1 MSELLGP
8 CPHEGRSVTG
18 RWQQTISLHDYDPD
32 RDVADPHDGLS
43 PILVELI
50 GQEASCEKR
59 VIEIGCGTGRLTRVL
74 ASLFGEV
81 IALDRSEPALAE
93 ARLAAAREGRGNVS
107 FCLADAEQADYA
119 ALAAG
124 PLPVVVA
131 HLCMS
136 NGILTR
142 AAALGPGTIL
152 AFAAFHRDQWRETG
166 VISRFAYS
174 EASLEATLGDTGFH
188 PSFLALEK
196 EIFRFR
202 SPEQALA
209 YLQKSGL
216 DAKWQSSD
224 RWRGFLKY
232 LRGGGDSLTVRAR
245 VVVKA
250 CRK

>member
-1 MSELLGP
+1 
-8 CPHEGRSVTG
+8 VTG

-32 RDVADPHDGLS
+32 RDLADPHTGLS
-43 PILVELI
+43 PTLVELI
-50 GQEASCEKR
+50 RQEASGEKR
-59 VIEIGCGTGRLTRVL
+59 VIEIGCGGGRLTRAI
-74 ASLFGEV
+74 ASFFGEV

-93 ARLAAAREGRGNVS
+93 AQLAAAREGWGHVS
-107 FCLADAEQADYA
+107 FRLVDAEQADYR

-124 PLPVVVA
+124 PLHIVVA

-136 NGILTR
+136 NDILTR

-174 EASLEATLGDTGFH
+174 EASLEAALADTGFH
-188 PSFLALEK
+188 PCTLALEK

-209 YLQKSGL
+209 YLEKSGL
-216 DAKWQSSD
+216 EAKWQSSD
-224 RWRGFLKY
+224 RWRGFLTY
-232 LRGGGDSLTVRAR
+232 LRGGGDCLTVRAR

-250 CRK
+250 CRT